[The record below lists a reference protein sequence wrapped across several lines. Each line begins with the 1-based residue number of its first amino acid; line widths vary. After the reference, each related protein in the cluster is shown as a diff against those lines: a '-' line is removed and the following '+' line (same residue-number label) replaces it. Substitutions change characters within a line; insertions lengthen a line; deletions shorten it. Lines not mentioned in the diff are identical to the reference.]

1 MGLIDLKTNLKSL
14 PYGFEL
20 PSVTLKKYYKDV
32 INNPYVPLPN
42 FSNGY
47 DGFIRGGIV
56 NRTLRANDDV
66 IRITKNLSTT
76 QNGRFFAL
84 KELGL
89 QKMNPKLE
97 YGNDITRKFVATNT
111 LAQVALGDGGHLY
124 RHGILPT
131 NDDKNSKYFEY
142 IRATQFLP
150 QFFIN
155 TSQQSSNRLVK
166 LYKNL
171 IVENPSER
179 IIDRYDGGG
188 GSNLGVGE
196 TIIRRTN
203 FSNEGESKN
212 TWNRKTLNENATNPV
227 IGVIREDFRKFVSG
241 LDKSK
246 NKPFELEDS
255 LTSRNGIGDYSIGNK
270 DGRKIFYG
278 KQDLGESKFNKHLIQ
293 GGKALQRYKVDDKS
307 KSIRDLVKF
316 RIEIVD
322 NDNPTHGNYLI
333 FRSIIS
339 NISDNYEKSLNEIE
353 YNNRAESFYIQT
365 KTSRKIS
372 FNFKV
377 VAESKSEM
385 RSMFQKLNSLA
396 ASMYPDYKEFKMR
409 GTLVRLTLGDYLN
422 SQYGF
427 ITSLNYTIPEEAT
440 WEIALTEPEGG
451 EDSDMYELPKM
462 IDVQLN
468 FTPIHNFLPQNSL
481 WRSKFILPLNDTS
494 TTSTKKWLNDLKL
507 LEQNVKAEAP
517 LETSVV
523 ENSKAKD
530 FTEFSLNAAKN
541 SFNYLNFVNGTQ

>member
-20 PSVTLKKYYKDV
+20 PSATLKKYYKDV
-32 INNPYVPLPN
+32 ITNPYVPLPS
-42 FSNGY
+42 FGSGY

-56 NRTLRANDDV
+56 NRTLLANDDV

-97 YGNDITRKFVATNT
+97 YGNDVTRKFVATNT
-111 LAQVALGDGGHLY
+111 LAQVALGDGSHLY

-142 IRATQFLP
+142 IKS
-150 QFFIN
+150 
-155 TSQQSSNRLVK
+155 SQMIPKESSTNRLVK

-179 IIDRYDGGG
+179 VIDRYDGGG
-188 GSNLGVGE
+188 DSNLGSGE

-203 FSNEGESKN
+203 FSNEGSTNN
-212 TWNRKTLNENATNPV
+212 TWGRKTLEQNASTNPV
-227 IGVIREDFRKFVSG
+227 GKIREDFRKYTFPS
-241 LDKSK
+241 
-246 NKPFELEDS
+246 
-255 LTSRNGIGDYSIGNK
+255 K
-270 DGRKIFYG
+270 DGQYEKYNLKARVGLGNSDDLNKVKIFYG
-278 KQDLGESKFNKHLIQ
+278 KQNLEDSKFNKHLVQ
-293 GGKALQRYKVDDKS
+293 NGTALQRYNVEKKVKEL
-307 KSIRDLVKF
+307 RDLVKF

-322 NDNPTHGNYLI
+322 NDNPSHGNYLV
-333 FRSIIS
+333 FRSIVS
-339 NISDNYEKSLNEIE
+339 NISDNYDKSLQEID

-365 KTSRKIS
+365 KTNRKIS

-385 RSMFQKLNSLA
+385 KAMFQKLNSLA

-409 GTLVRLTLGDYLN
+409 GTLVRITLGDYLN

-427 ITSLNYTIPEEAT
+427 ITSLNYTIPEDST

-451 EDSDMYELPKM
+451 EDVDMYELPKM
-462 IDVQLN
+462 IDVSLN

-481 WRSKFILPLNDTS
+481 WRSKFILPINDTS
-494 TTSTKKWLNDLKL
+494 TNSTKKWLNDLKL
-507 LEQNVKAEAP
+507 LEQNVKTEAP
-517 LETSVV
+517 IETSVV

-530 FTEFSLNAAKN
+530 FTEFSLNAAQN
-541 SFNYLNFVNGTQ
+541 SFDYLNFVNGQS